1 MTAAEFTDL
10 DHPKSA
16 LDLTAPLT
24 QGEHIN
30 GEHVDVFVDD
40 EWCVV
45 DGYTGLAEL
54 LHIKSE
60 AISGAPIGRL
70 LHPDDVSVS
79 PARIWR
85 SGRSAVLKFR
95 FADDGYRRL
104 AVKIRRATNGWLLS
118 VSGVEAEVVHLPKLP
133 AVKR

>member
-1 MTAAEFTDL
+1 MTAAEFTEL

-16 LDLTAPLT
+16 VDLTAPPS
-24 QGEHIN
+24 GREHLN
-30 GEHVDVFVDD
+30 SEHVDVFVDD

-45 DGYTGLAEL
+45 DGCTGLAEL
-54 LHIKSE
+54 LHIESE
-60 AISGAPIGRL
+60 SISGAPIGRL

-85 SGRSAVLKFR
+85 SGRAAVLKFR

-118 VSGVEAEVVHLPKLP
+118 ISGVEAEVVHLPKLP
-133 AVKR
+133 AVKP

>member
-10 DHPKSA
+10 DHPKLAVDFASPRT
-16 LDLTAPLT
+16 DQERLTD
-24 QGEHIN
+24 
-30 GEHVDVFVDD
+30 EHVDVFVDD

-45 DGYTGLAEL
+45 DGSSELAEL
-54 LHIKSE
+54 LHLNAEVIK
-60 AISGAPIGRL
+60 GTPIGRL
-70 LHPDDVSVS
+70 LHPDDVGVS

-104 AVKIRRATNGWLLS
+104 AVKIRRATNGWLLNIT
-118 VSGVEAEVVHLPKLP
+118 GVEAEVVHLPKLP
-133 AVKR
+133 VINR